1 VVQVQAGSSLRT
13 PMSREDFITMAAAL
27 GETKFH
33 EYYDGCLVVNP
44 PTTPHGIVV
53 SRLIG
58 ALFPLVPSHDVT
70 TETGWQ
76 IGQELFI
83 PDVMVVDRTAG
94 HDSIQVRP
102 PWLVIEVLSPS
113 TRDTDQG
120 QKFRSYAA
128 GGADWYWTVDLER
141 AEVSVFQNQ
150 NGAFHDLVRAATAAV
165 LPPVGL
171 RMDPRALTEL

>member
-1 VVQVQAGSSLRT
+1 MQVQAGSSLRT
-13 PMSREDFITMAAAL
+13 PMSREDFTTMVGAL

-44 PTTPHGIVV
+44 PTKPHGIVV
-53 SRLIG
+53 SRLIV
-58 ALFPLVPSHDVT
+58 ALFPLVPDHYVT

-76 IGQELFI
+76 IGQELFV
-83 PDVMVVDRTAG
+83 PDVMVVERSGG
-94 HDSIQVRP
+94 HDAIQATP
-102 PWLVIEVLSPS
+102 PWLVVEVLSPS

-120 QKFRSYAA
+120 KKLRSYAA

-141 AEVSVFQNQ
+141 SEVGVFESRH
-150 NGAFHDLVRAATAAV
+150 GAFHAVVRATTPAV

-171 RMDPRALTEL
+171 RVDPHALTEL